1 MTDKITLVT
10 DPDDIFEQGFRLLIV
25 DLDQDQG
32 LIVSNALTQ
41 LTSISKVIAYS
52 WKTGDNIVWLLDKI
66 YKSNIIVFN
75 ANSDPLISGYLAGK
89 ENSYYFG
96 DLKHLNLV
104 NKSVLFD
111 VEQCI
116 EVFDNYMDR
125 YGKI

>member
-1 MTDKITLVT
+1 MTDKITIVT
-10 DPDDIFEQGFRLLIV
+10 DPDDVFEQGLRLLIV
-25 DLDQDQG
+25 DLTQDQS
-32 LIVSNALTQ
+32 LIISNALTQ
-41 LTSISKVIAYS
+41 LNSLSKIIAYS
-52 WKTGDNIVWLLDKI
+52 WKTGDSIVWLLDKI

-75 ANSDPLISGYLAGK
+75 ADSDPLITGYLAGK

-125 YGKI
+125 NGKI